1 MNESPDALHQISILL
16 TDRVN
21 VSELN
26 SNFKTKR
33 VSQKAR
39 SIQLNSALQAKA
51 NATQPAIIDFLK
63 NQNVAE
69 ESIKSYWITNVVFAE
84 VSNET
89 IQKLQKRKDIAQLDL
104 NGKIELENYME
115 ESCEALPPLP
125 DGVEPGLKAINAHK
139 LWAMGYTGRGV
150 VAMGADTGID
160 DEHVAIPNYRGK
172 YRNENE
178 TWFDGGNNS
187 FSPNDCQGHGTH
199 TLGTMIGIDRLRNDT
214 IGVAFNANWIGAQ
227 IITCSSG
234 NGSSSNIA
242 SWQWALNPDGNPAT
256 VDDMPAA
263 INNSWWA
270 PDSEDDQCNE
280 NSIYRDIL
288 EVTEAAGIAVIFS
301 AGNSGPSS
309 ETITAPK
316 NISLNLV
323 NIFSVGNIDAN
334 SSNLF
339 IANSSSRGPSIC
351 LADSTDMMFNS
362 LNIKPEV
369 SAPGSNVRSAHLNG
383 TYRSL
388 TGTSMAAPHVAGAIL
403 LLKEAF
409 PDLMAYDFKMALYM
423 SARDLGDQGEDNTF
437 GMGIIDVEA
446 AFNYLVAEGHT
457 PVDPA
462 LQNDVVLIN
471 VDGPPAYCGNLVYP
485 EVLVEN
491 LGSTTLNSL
500 EIHME
505 FPDISRTEVFTWTG
519 SMEPGERMTIVP
531 DEISLPSGTY
541 DINIELK
548 NPNGVADE
556 YLFNNRFS
564 HQVVVTSR
572 PTIEAYAADTPDGQ
586 VCENT
591 RALLRNEFELTTPGR
606 ITYEWYDRLA
616 GGNLLGTG
624 QAYLTDSLTE
634 NTTYYADI
642 LVEYDDV
649 GAFDN
654 TIGASFP
661 SPFTRGG
668 IDFSASFPFLLKT
681 VKVFPSQSGF
691 INVVLKD
698 ADDNVIQDRDFFV
711 NPTNTEVLLPLNY
724 EVPQGQNMKL
734 EIQQGQDDSRQYVS
748 LYYNRTGGEFPYVIE
763 DVLTLNTSTVGANAS
778 PQYWY
783 FYDWKIEHR
792 EVCGRTPVRV
802 DVNSADA
809 VPTAAFLQSAPTVD
823 IQNDPTVDFT
833 DESID
838 AVAWNWNFGDGV
850 TSADQNPTHTYDKVG
865 VYITSLTVTNN
876 EGCTASTI
884 DTVRVIDA
892 SSSTKNFT
900 EIEGVTV
907 FPNPTSNQLNIEVDF
922 EKSENVA
929 IQLTDLLGRPLHQ
942 IPETNMAKGTFKM
955 NLSGLSSGVYLLV
968 LKTEDGRA
976 VKKILKQ

>member
-1 MNESPDALHQISILL
+1 MDESPDALHHISILL
-16 TDRVN
+16 ADRVN

-89 IQKLQKRKDIAQLDL
+89 IQKLQKRKEIAQLDL
-104 NGKIELENYME
+104 NGKIELENYTE

-160 DEHVAIPNYRGK
+160 DEHVALPNYRGK

-187 FSPNDCQGHGTH
+187 FSPNDCHGHGTH

-270 PDSEDDQCNE
+270 PDSENDQCNE
-280 NSIYRDIL
+280 NSIYLDIL

-351 LADSTDMMFNS
+351 LADSSDMMFNS

-383 TYRSL
+383 EYRSL

-462 LQNDVVLIN
+462 LENDVVLID
-471 VDGPPAYCGNLVYP
+471 VTGPLTHCGNLVST

-505 FPDISRTEVFTWTG
+505 FPDISRTEVFNWTG

-548 NPNGVADE
+548 NPNGVEDQ

-564 HQVVVTSR
+564 QQAVVSNR
-572 PTIEAYAADTPDGQ
+572 PTIEAYAVDTLYGQ

-591 RALLRNEFELTTPGR
+591 RALLRNKFKLNSPGNV
-606 ITYEWYDRLA
+606 IYEWYDQLN
-616 GGNLLGTG
+616 GGNLIGTG
-624 QAYLTDSLTE
+624 QAFLTDSLE
-634 NTTYYADI
+634 ESTTYFADI
-642 LVEYDDV
+642 LVNYDS
-649 GAFDN
+649 
-654 TIGASFP
+654 IGAIDNSIGTTAIA
-661 SPFTRGG
+661 PFVSGG
-668 IDFSASFPFLLKT
+668 IEFDASFPFTLKS
-681 VKVFPSQSGF
+681 VKVYPSERGF
-691 INVVLKD
+691 INIALKNSD
-698 ADDNVIQDRDFFV
+698 GMILESRDFF
-711 NPTNTEVLLPLNY
+711 LLQTTGLVMPLNY
-724 EVPQGQNMKL
+724 AVPKGQKMRL
-734 EIQQGQDDSRQYVS
+734 ELQEGETSGRPYES
-748 LYYNRTGGEFPYVIE
+748 LMINETGGEFPYVVE
-763 DVLTLNTSTVGANAS
+763 DVLTLNKSTVGGSNS

-809 VPTAAFLQSAPTVD
+809 VPTAAFFQSAPTVD
-823 IQNDPTVDFT
+823 IQNDPTVEFT

-850 TSADQNPTHTYDKVG
+850 TSTDQNPTHTYDEVG

-876 EGCTASTI
+876 EGCTASAI

-929 IQLTDLLGRPLHQ
+929 IQLTDLLGRPLRQ

-968 LKTEDGRA
+968 LKTEDGQA